1 MYRCE
6 GDDLAGVLNRTSCVA
21 NPDNKWVNS
30 AYNYD
35 NILNSLLTLFI
46 VSTADG
52 WVDIMYEGIDAV
64 GVDQQPVKNNNEYM
78 AFFYIIFLLL
88 VGMFIIDM
96 FVGVI
101 VDNFQENRAK
111 QLEEQ
116 ALIRKNKPKVE
127 KGVNSKCFLQC

>member
-1 MYRCE
+1 M
-6 GDDLAGVLNRTSCVA
+6 A

-64 GVDQQPVKNNNEYM
+64 GIDQQPVKNHNEYM

-101 VDNFQENRAK
+101 VDNFQENRAR

-127 KGVNSKCFLQC
+127 KGSNCLLLIWIIIFKFNFV